1 MTKIKLYPIDTN
13 ITDDDIVI
21 GSDADNSDITKNYQM
36 SAIRSYIAN
45 GLSPEIG
52 GTLKIT
58 ELVDVDL
65 NETPEDFIN
74 SLSPAVTI
82 ASYEVV
88 IVVLTSSKYI
98 LKLQDVV
105 VGNGET
111 PTTASDFILITDS
124 FTGTVDYVAK
134 FTPDGTQIGDS
145 QIYDNGLNVS
155 IGSATPPV
163 TSLLN
168 LTSTT
173 KGFLQPRMTTTQRNA
188 ISAPAEGLRIYNTT
202 TKKENFYNGTIWVE
216 IQNDAV
222 NGTLNKLAKFT
233 PDGTHVGDSAITD
246 NSTLVEVDKPIYV
259 NGNSTTDS
267 PLGPEL
273 LTSSNWTSTGWTGN
287 FTTGFIHTT
296 GNTSVLSNTIA
307 ATVGSYYQISYTITA
322 RTAGYVHISFG
333 GQSKFYVTSSGA
345 FGPKAS
351 TTGNLTIT
359 PDTNFDGTVVLSI
372 KQINSSYALLT
383 LNNSTSDTNYME
395 FRVGSGDLRSIAI
408 GSDAGRRITTGGFNS
423 IVGHSAGANL
433 TSGTNNTLIGY
444 NTGNVVSVGSNNT
457 LLGGGAGQVNIS
469 SDGGNTLV
477 GSYAGLTNVTGSQ
490 NTFVGFNSGGSCVSG
505 FYNTL
510 IGASTGSEVSGNYN
524 TAVGNGAISR
534 LVNGGDNNIAFGVDA
549 GRNYL
554 SGGGGSFGVESA
566 TGSVF
571 LGAETKPLGDAQ
583 TNQIVIGYDAVGAGN
598 NTATLGNEDIVK
610 TVLRGTINAAGLPT
624 SAAGLSAGDIW
635 NNGGV
640 LNIV

>member
-1 MTKIKLYPIDTN
+1 MTKIKLYPVDTN

-36 SAIRSYIAN
+36 SAIRSYIAS

-58 ELVDVDL
+58 ELVDVDI

-82 ASYEVV
+82 ANYEVV

-145 QIYDNGLNVS
+145 QIYDNGFSVS

-173 KGFLQPRMTTTQRNA
+173 RGFLQPRMTTTQRNA

-233 PDGTHVGDSAITD
+233 PDGTHVGDSAISDDGSSILIQEPTFITGT
-246 NSTLVEVDKPIYV
+246 SA
-259 NGNSTTDS
+259 TDS
-267 PLGPEL
+267 PLGSEL
-273 LTSSNWTSTGWTGN
+273 LTSSDWTSTGWTGN
-287 FTTGFIHTT
+287 FASGFTHTT

-307 ATVGSYYQISYTITA
+307 ANVGSYYQITYTITG
-322 RTAGYVHISFG
+322 RSAGYVDISFG
-333 GQSKFYVTSSGA
+333 GESKVQITSSGA

-359 PDTNFDGTVVLSI
+359 PDTNFDGTIVLSI
-372 KQINSSYALLT
+372 KQINESSPLLSLT
-383 LNNSTSDTNYME
+383 NSTNNGNLLQA
-395 FRVGSGDLRSIAI
+395 RVATGDLRSIAI
-408 GSDAGRRITTGGFNS
+408 GYESGRRITTGNFNS
-423 IVGHSAGANL
+423 FVGYSAGSNV
-433 TSGTNNTLIGY
+433 TTGNNNTLVGY
-444 NTGNVVSVGSNNT
+444 NTGNVLSTSTANTMVGA
-457 LLGGGAGQVNIS
+457 GAGQVSTASYNTFLGTYS
-469 SDGGNTLV
+469 GLSNTDGG
-477 GSYAGLTNVTGSQ
+477 S
-490 NTFVGFNSGGSCVSG
+490 NTFVGYNSGGTSTTGSYNSFFG
-505 FYNTL
+505 SSAGSESTGGYNTG
-510 IGASTGSEVSGNYN
+510 IGNDSLARMSSGGNGN
-524 TAVGNGAISR
+524 TALGSQSGRYYGAP
-534 LVNGGDNNIAFGVDA
+534 A
-549 GRNYL
+549 
-554 SGGGGSFGVESA
+554 SFGLESA
-566 TGSVF
+566 TNSLF
-571 LGAETKPLGDAQ
+571 LGYRSRPLADSQ
-583 TNQIVIGYDAVGAGN
+583 TNQIVIGSDAVGAGN

-610 TVLRGTINAAGLPT
+610 TILRGTINAADLPT

>member
-21 GSDADNSDITKNYQM
+21 GSDAENADITKNYQM
-36 SAIRSYIAN
+36 SAIRSYIAS

-145 QIYDNGLNVS
+145 QIYDNGFSVS
-155 IGSATPPV
+155 IGSATPPA

-173 KGFLQPRMTTTQRNA
+173 RGFLQPRMTTTQRNA

-233 PDGTHVGDSAITD
+233 PDGTHVGDSAISDDGSSILIQEPTFITGT
-246 NSTLVEVDKPIYV
+246 SA
-259 NGNSTTDS
+259 TDS
-267 PLGPEL
+267 PLGSEL
-273 LTSSNWTSTGWTGN
+273 LTSSDWTSTGWTGSFAAG
-287 FTTGFIHTT
+287 FTNDTS
-296 GNTSVLSNTIA
+296 NTLPLSNTIA
-307 ATVGSYYQISYTITA
+307 ASVNSYYQITYTITG
-322 RTAGYVHISFG
+322 RSAGYVDISFG
-333 GQSKFYVTSSGA
+333 GQSKFQVTSSGA

-359 PDTNFDGTVVLSI
+359 PDTFFDGTIVLSI
-372 KQINSSYALLT
+372 KQINESSSLLSLT
-383 LNNSTSDTNYME
+383 NSTNNGNLLQA
-395 FRVGSGDLRSIAI
+395 RVATGDLRSIAI
-408 GSDAGRRITTGGFNS
+408 GYESGRRITTGNFNS
-423 IVGHSAGANL
+423 FVGYSAGSNV
-433 TSGTNNTLIGY
+433 TTGNNNTLVGY
-444 NTGNVVSVGSNNT
+444 NTGNVLSTSTANTMVGA
-457 LLGGGAGQVNIS
+457 GAGQVNTAS
-469 SDGGNTLV
+469 YNTFLGAYSGLSNTTGG
-477 GSYAGLTNVTGSQ
+477 S
-490 NTFVGFNSGGSCVSG
+490 NTFVGFNSGGSTNTSA
-505 FYNTL
+505 YNTF
-510 IGASTGSEVSGNYN
+510 IGVSAGSEAVGGYNVAVGDSALSRLSLGGAGN
-524 TAVGNGAISR
+524 TAIG
-534 LVNGGDNNIAFGVDA
+534 FEA
-549 GRNYL
+549 GRSY
-554 SGGGGSFGVESA
+554 GVGSFSLESA
-566 TGSVF
+566 SNSVF
-571 LGAETKPLGDAQ
+571 LGELARPLANSQ
-583 TNQIVIGYDAVGAGN
+583 TNQIVIGSDAVGAGN

-610 TVLRGTINAAGLPT
+610 TILRGTINAAGLPT

>member
-13 ITDDDIVI
+13 ITDEDIVI

-36 SAIRSYIAN
+36 SAIRSYVAA
-45 GLSPEIG
+45 GLSPELG

-58 ELVDVDL
+58 ELVDVDF
-65 NETPEDFIN
+65 NTTPEDYIN

-88 IVVLTSSKYI
+88 IVVLSTSKYI

-111 PTTASDFILITDS
+111 PTTSNDFILITDS
-124 FTGTVDYVAK
+124 FSGTLEYVAK

-145 QIYDNGLNVS
+145 QIYDNGLSVS
-155 IGSATPPV
+155 IGSTSPSV

-222 NGTLNKLAKFT
+222 NGTLNKIAKFT
-233 PDGTHVGDSAITD
+233 PDGTHVGDSAISDDGYSVLIQEPTFITGT
-246 NSTLVEVDKPIYV
+246 SA
-259 NGNSTTDS
+259 TDS
-267 PLGPEL
+267 PLGTEL

-287 FTTGFIHTT
+287 FAAGFTNDT
-296 GNTSVLSNTIA
+296 SNTLVLSNTIA
-307 ATVGSYYQISYTITA
+307 ASVNSYYQITYTITG
-322 RTAGYVHISFG
+322 RSAGYVDISFG
-333 GQSKFYVTSSGA
+333 GQSKVQVTSSGA

-359 PDTNFDGTVVLSI
+359 PNTFFDGTIVISI
-372 KQINSSYALLT
+372 KQINESSPLLSLT
-383 LNNSTSDTNYME
+383 NSTNNGNLLQA
-395 FRVGSGDLRSIAI
+395 RVGTGDLRSVAI
-408 GSDAGRRITTGGFNS
+408 GYESGRRITTGNFNS
-423 IVGHSAGANL
+423 MLGYSAGANL
-433 TSGTNNTLIGY
+433 TTGSNNTLIGY
-444 NTGNVVSVGSNNT
+444 NTGNVSVTSTANT
-457 LLGGGAGQVNIS
+457 MVGAGAGQVNTNS
-469 SDGGNTLV
+469 YNTFLGAYSGLSNTTGG
-477 GSYAGLTNVTGSQ
+477 S
-490 NTFVGFNSGGSCVSG
+490 NTFVGFNSGGTATSSS
-505 FYNTL
+505 YNTF
-510 IGASTGSEVSGNYN
+510 IGSSAGSEAVGGYNVAVGDSALARLSSGGAGN
-524 TAVGNGAISR
+524 TALG
-534 LVNGGDNNIAFGVDA
+534 FEA
-549 GRNYL
+549 GRRY
-554 SGGGGSFGVESA
+554 GVGSFSLESA
-566 TGSVF
+566 SNSVF
-571 LGAETKPLGDAQ
+571 LGELSRPLANGQ
-583 TNQIVIGYDAVGAGN
+583 TNQIVIGSDAVGAGN
-598 NTATLGNEDIVK
+598 NTATIGNEDIVK
-610 TVLRGTINAAGLPT
+610 TVLRGTINAADLPT

>member
-13 ITDDDIVI
+13 ITDEDIVI

-45 GLSPEIG
+45 GLSPEVG

-58 ELVDVDL
+58 ELVDIDL

-98 LKLQDVV
+98 LKLQDTV

-145 QIYDNGLNVS
+145 QIYDNGFSVS

-173 KGFLQPRMTTTQRNA
+173 RGFLQPRMTTTQRNA

-222 NGTLNKLAKFT
+222 NGTLNKVAKFT
-233 PDGTHVGDSAITD
+233 PDGTHIGDSAISDDGSSVLIQEPTFITGT
-246 NSTLVEVDKPIYV
+246 SA
-259 NGNSTTDS
+259 TDS
-267 PLGPEL
+267 PLGSEL
-273 LTSSNWTSTGWTGN
+273 LTSSDWTSTGWTGN
-287 FTTGFIHTT
+287 FASGFTHTT

-307 ATVGSYYQISYTITA
+307 ATVGSYYQITYTITG
-322 RTAGYVHISFG
+322 RSAGYVDISFG
-333 GQSKFYVTSSGA
+333 GQSKVQVTSSGA

-359 PDTNFDGTVVLSI
+359 PDTNFDGTIILSI
-372 KQINSSYALLT
+372 KQINTSSPLLSLT
-383 LNNSTSDTNYME
+383 NSTNNGNLLQA
-395 FRVGSGDLRSIAI
+395 RVATGDLRSVAI
-408 GSDAGRRITTGGFNS
+408 GYDAGRRITTGNFNS
-423 IVGHSAGANL
+423 FVGYSAGANV
-433 TSGTNNTLIGY
+433 TTGTNNTLVGY
-444 NTGNVVSVGSNNT
+444 NTGNVLSTSTANTMVGA
-457 LLGGGAGQVNIS
+457 GAGQVSTASYNTFLGAYSGLSNI
-469 SDGGNTLV
+469 DGG
-477 GSYAGLTNVTGSQ
+477 S
-490 NTFVGFNSGGSCVSG
+490 NTFVGYNSGGTSTTGSYNSFFG
-505 FYNTL
+505 SSAGSQSIGGYNTG
-510 IGASTGSEVSGNYN
+510 IGDESLARMSSGGNGN
-524 TAVGNGAISR
+524 TALGSQSGRYYGAP
-534 LVNGGDNNIAFGVDA
+534 A
-549 GRNYL
+549 
-554 SGGGGSFGVESA
+554 SFGLESA
-566 TGSVF
+566 TNSLF
-571 LGAETKPLGDAQ
+571 LGYRSRPLLNAQ
-583 TNQIVIGYDAVGAGN
+583 TNQIVIGYNAVGAGN

-610 TVLRGTINAAGLPT
+610 TVLRGTINAADLPT

>member
-36 SAIRSYIAN
+36 SAIRSYVAA
-45 GLSPEIG
+45 GLSPEVG

-58 ELVDVDL
+58 ELVDVDS
-65 NETPEDFIN
+65 NTTPEDFIN
-74 SLSPAVTI
+74 SLSPVVTI

-111 PTTASDFILITDS
+111 PTTSNDFILITDS
-124 FTGTVDYVAK
+124 FSGTFEYVAR

-145 QIYDNGLNVS
+145 QIYDNGLSVS

-163 TSLLN
+163 SALLN

-173 KGFLQPRMTTTQRNA
+173 KGLLQPRMTTVERDA
-188 ISAPAEGLRIYNTT
+188 ISSPAEGLRIYNTT

-222 NGTLNKLAKFT
+222 NGTLNKVAKFT

-246 NSTLVEVDKPIYV
+246 DGYSVLITEPTFIT
-259 NGNSTTDS
+259 GTSATDS
-267 PLGPEL
+267 PLGAEL

-287 FTTGFIHTT
+287 FAAGFTNDT
-296 GNTSVLSNTIA
+296 SNTLTLSNTIA
-307 ATVGSYYQISYTITA
+307 ASVNSYYQITYTITG
-322 RTAGYVHISFG
+322 RSAGYVDISFG
-333 GQSKFYVTSSGA
+333 GQSKFQVTSSGA

-359 PDTNFDGTVVLSI
+359 PNTFFDGTIVVSI
-372 KQINSSYALLT
+372 KQINESSPLLSLT
-383 LNNSTSDTNYME
+383 NSTNNGNLLQA
-395 FRVGSGDLRSIAI
+395 RVATGDLRSIAI
-408 GSDAGRRITTGGFNS
+408 GYDSGRRITTGNFNS
-423 IVGHSAGANL
+423 FVGYSAGANV
-433 TSGTNNTLIGY
+433 TTGTNNTLVGY
-444 NTGNVVSVGSNNT
+444 NTGNVLSTSTANTMVGA
-457 LLGGGAGQVNIS
+457 GAGQVNVSAGYNTFLGAYSGLSNI
-469 SDGGNTLV
+469 DGG
-477 GSYAGLTNVTGSQ
+477 S
-490 NTFVGFNSGGSCVSG
+490 NTFVGYNSGGTSTTGSYNSFFG
-505 FYNTL
+505 SSAGSQSTGGYNTGIGDESL
-510 IGASTGSEVSGNYN
+510 ARMSSGGNGNTALGSQSGRYYGAS
-524 TAVGNGAISR
+524 A
-534 LVNGGDNNIAFGVDA
+534 
-549 GRNYL
+549 
-554 SGGGGSFGVESA
+554 SFGLESA
-566 TGSVF
+566 TNSVF
-571 LGAETKPLGDAQ
+571 LGYRSRPLLNAQ
-583 TNQIVIGYDAVGAGN
+583 TNQIVIGSEAVGAGN
-598 NTATLGNEDIVK
+598 NTATIGNEYIVK
-610 TVLRGTINAAGLPT
+610 TVLRGTINAADLPT

>member
-13 ITDDDIVI
+13 ITDEDIVI

-36 SAIRSYIAN
+36 SAIRSYVAA
-45 GLSPEIG
+45 GLSPEVG

-58 ELVDVDL
+58 ELVDVDS
-65 NETPEDFIN
+65 NTTPEDFIN
-74 SLSPAVTI
+74 SLSPVVTI
-82 ASYEVV
+82 ANYEVV

-98 LKLQDVV
+98 LKLQDTV

-124 FTGTVDYVAK
+124 FSGTLDYIAK

-145 QIYDNGLNVS
+145 QIYDNGLSVS
-155 IGSATPPV
+155 IGSTSPSV

-188 ISAPAEGLRIYNTT
+188 ISSPAEGLRIYNTT

-222 NGTLNKLAKFT
+222 NGTLNKVAKFT
-233 PDGTHVGDSAITD
+233 PDGTNVGDSNITD
-246 NSTLVEVDKPIYV
+246 DGYSVLITEPTFITGTSV
-259 NGNSTTDS
+259 TDS
-267 PLGPEL
+267 PLGAEL

-287 FTTGFIHTT
+287 FAAGFTNDT
-296 GNTSVLSNTIA
+296 SNTLPLSNTITA
-307 ATVGSYYQISYTITA
+307 SVNSYYQITYTITG
-322 RTAGYVHISFG
+322 RSAGYVDISFG
-333 GQSKFYVTSSGA
+333 GESKVQVTSSGA

-359 PDTNFDGTVVLSI
+359 PDTNFDGTIVLSI
-372 KQINSSYALLT
+372 KQINASSPLLSLT
-383 LNNSTSDTNYME
+383 NSTNNGNLLQA
-395 FRVGSGDLRSIAI
+395 RVATGDLRSVAI
-408 GSDAGRRITTGGFNS
+408 GYDSGRRITTGNFNS
-423 IVGHSAGANL
+423 FVGYSAGANV
-433 TSGTNNTLIGY
+433 TTGTNNTLVGY
-444 NTGNVVSVGSNNT
+444 NTGNVLSTSTANTIVGA
-457 LLGGGAGQVNIS
+457 GAGQVSTASYNTFLGAYSGLSNI
-469 SDGGNTLV
+469 DGG
-477 GSYAGLTNVTGSQ
+477 S
-490 NTFVGFNSGGSCVSG
+490 NTFVGYNSGGTSTTGSYNSFFG
-505 FYNTL
+505 SSAGSQSTGGYNTG
-510 IGASTGSEVSGNYN
+510 IGDESLARMSSGGNGN
-524 TAVGNGAISR
+524 TALGSQSGRYYGAP
-534 LVNGGDNNIAFGVDA
+534 A
-549 GRNYL
+549 
-554 SGGGGSFGVESA
+554 SFGLESA
-566 TGSVF
+566 TNSLF
-571 LGAETKPLGDAQ
+571 LGYRSRPLLNAQ
-583 TNQIVIGYDAVGAGN
+583 TNQIVIGYNAVGAGN

-610 TVLRGTINAAGLPT
+610 TVLRGTINAADLPT

>member
-36 SAIRSYIAN
+36 SAIRSYIAS

-145 QIYDNGLNVS
+145 QIYDNGFSVS
-155 IGSATPPV
+155 IGSATPPA

-173 KGFLQPRMTTTQRNA
+173 RGFLQPRMTTTQRNA

-233 PDGTHVGDSAITD
+233 PDGTHVGDSAISDDGSSILIQEPTFMTGT
-246 NSTLVEVDKPIYV
+246 SA
-259 NGNSTTDS
+259 TDS
-267 PLGPEL
+267 PLGSEL
-273 LTSSNWTSTGWTGN
+273 LTSSNWTSTGWTGSFAAG
-287 FTTGFIHTT
+287 FTNDTS
-296 GNTSVLSNTIA
+296 NTLPLSNTIA
-307 ATVGSYYQISYTITA
+307 ASVNSYYQITYTITG
-322 RTAGYVHISFG
+322 RSAGYVDISFG
-333 GQSKFYVTSSGA
+333 GQSKFQVTSSGA

-359 PDTNFDGTVVLSI
+359 PDTFFDGTIVLSI
-372 KQINSSYALLT
+372 KQINESSPLLSLT
-383 LNNSTSDTNYME
+383 NSNNNGNLLQA
-395 FRVGSGDLRSIAI
+395 RVATGDLRSIAI
-408 GSDAGRRITTGGFNS
+408 GYESGRRITTGNFNS
-423 IVGHSAGANL
+423 FVGYSAGSNV
-433 TSGTNNTLIGY
+433 TTGNNNTLVGY
-444 NTGNVVSVGSNNT
+444 NTGNVLSTSTANTMVGA
-457 LLGGGAGQVNIS
+457 GAGQVNTAS
-469 SDGGNTLV
+469 YNTFLGAYSGLSNTTGG
-477 GSYAGLTNVTGSQ
+477 S
-490 NTFVGFNSGGSCVSG
+490 NTFVGFNSGGTS
-505 FYNTL
+505 T
-510 IGASTGSEVSGNYN
+510 TGSYNSFFGSSAGSEAVGGYNVAVGDSALSRLSLGGSGN
-524 TAVGNGAISR
+524 TAIG
-534 LVNGGDNNIAFGVDA
+534 FEA
-549 GRNYL
+549 GRYYGDTAAFSL
-554 SGGGGSFGVESA
+554 TSA
-566 TGSVF
+566 GNSLF
-571 LGAETKPLGDAQ
+571 LGNSARPLANSQ

-610 TVLRGTINAAGLPT
+610 TILRGTINAADLPT

>member
-36 SAIRSYIAN
+36 SAIRSYVAA
-45 GLSPEIG
+45 GLSPEVG

-58 ELVDVDL
+58 ELVDVDS
-65 NETPEDFIN
+65 NTTPEDFIN
-74 SLSPAVTI
+74 SLSPVVTI

-124 FTGTVDYVAK
+124 FSGTFEYVAR

-145 QIYDNGLNVS
+145 QIYDNGLSVS

-163 TSLLN
+163 SALLN

-173 KGFLQPRMTTTQRNA
+173 KGLLQPRMTTVERDA
-188 ISAPAEGLRIYNTT
+188 ISSPAEGLRIYNTT

-222 NGTLNKLAKFT
+222 NGTLNKVAKFT

-246 NSTLVEVDKPIYV
+246 DGYSVLITEPTFIT
-259 NGNSTTDS
+259 GTSATDS

-273 LTSSNWTSTGWTGN
+273 LTSSNWTPTGWTGN
-287 FTTGFIHTT
+287 FAAGFTNDT
-296 GNTSVLSNTIA
+296 SNTLTLSNTIA
-307 ATVGSYYQISYTITA
+307 ASVNSYYQITYTITG
-322 RTAGYVHISFG
+322 RSAGYVDISFG
-333 GQSKFYVTSSGA
+333 GQSKFQVTSSGA

-359 PDTNFDGTVVLSI
+359 PNTFFDGTIVVSI
-372 KQINSSYALLT
+372 KQINESSPLLSLT
-383 LNNSTSDTNYME
+383 NSTNNGNLLQA
-395 FRVGSGDLRSIAI
+395 RVATGDLRSIAI
-408 GSDAGRRITTGGFNS
+408 GYDSGRRITTGNFNS
-423 IVGHSAGANL
+423 FVGYSAGANL
-433 TSGTNNTLIGY
+433 TTGTNNTLVGY
-444 NTGNVVSVGSNNT
+444 NTGNVLSTSTANTMVGA
-457 LLGGGAGQVNIS
+457 GAGQVNVSAGYNTFLGAYSGLSNI
-469 SDGGNTLV
+469 DGG
-477 GSYAGLTNVTGSQ
+477 S
-490 NTFVGFNSGGSCVSG
+490 NTFVGYNSGGTSTTGSYNSFFG
-505 FYNTL
+505 SSAGSQSTGGYNTGIGDESL
-510 IGASTGSEVSGNYN
+510 ARMSSGGNGNTALGSQSGRYYGAS
-524 TAVGNGAISR
+524 A
-534 LVNGGDNNIAFGVDA
+534 
-549 GRNYL
+549 
-554 SGGGGSFGVESA
+554 SFGLESA
-566 TGSVF
+566 TNSVF
-571 LGAETKPLGDAQ
+571 LGYRSRPLLNAQ
-583 TNQIVIGYDAVGAGN
+583 TNQIVIGSEAVGAGN
-598 NTATLGNEDIVK
+598 NTATIGNEYIVK
-610 TVLRGTINAAGLPT
+610 TVLRGTINAADLPT

>member
-36 SAIRSYIAN
+36 SAIRSYIAS

-58 ELVDVDL
+58 ELVDVDI

-82 ASYEVV
+82 ANYEVV

-145 QIYDNGLNVS
+145 QIYDNGFSVS

-173 KGFLQPRMTTTQRNA
+173 RGFLQPRMTTTQRNA

-233 PDGTHVGDSAITD
+233 PDGTHVGDSAISDDGYSILIQEPTFITGT
-246 NSTLVEVDKPIYV
+246 SA
-259 NGNSTTDS
+259 TDS
-267 PLGPEL
+267 PLGSEL
-273 LTSSNWTSTGWTGN
+273 LTSSDWTSTGWTGN
-287 FTTGFIHTT
+287 FASGFTHTT

-307 ATVGSYYQISYTITA
+307 ANVGSYYQITYTITG
-322 RTAGYVHISFG
+322 RSAGYVDISFG
-333 GQSKFYVTSSGA
+333 GESKVQITSSGA

-359 PDTNFDGTVVLSI
+359 PDTNFDGTIVLSI
-372 KQINSSYALLT
+372 KQINESSPLLSLT
-383 LNNSTSDTNYME
+383 NSTNNGNLLQA
-395 FRVGSGDLRSIAI
+395 RVATGDLRSIAI
-408 GSDAGRRITTGGFNS
+408 GYESGRRITTGNFNS
-423 IVGHSAGANL
+423 FVGYSAGSNV
-433 TSGTNNTLIGY
+433 TTGNNNTLVGY
-444 NTGNVVSVGSNNT
+444 NTGNVLSTSTANTMVGA
-457 LLGGGAGQVNIS
+457 GAGQVSTASYNTFLGTYS
-469 SDGGNTLV
+469 GLSNTDGG
-477 GSYAGLTNVTGSQ
+477 S
-490 NTFVGFNSGGSCVSG
+490 NTFVGYNSGGTSTTGSYNSFFG
-505 FYNTL
+505 SSAGSESTGGYNTG
-510 IGASTGSEVSGNYN
+510 IGNDSLARMSSGGNGN
-524 TAVGNGAISR
+524 TALGSQSGRYYGAP
-534 LVNGGDNNIAFGVDA
+534 A
-549 GRNYL
+549 
-554 SGGGGSFGVESA
+554 SFGLESA
-566 TGSVF
+566 TNSLF
-571 LGAETKPLGDAQ
+571 LGYRSRPLANSQ
-583 TNQIVIGYDAVGAGN
+583 TNQIVIGSDAVGAGN

-610 TVLRGTINAAGLPT
+610 TILRGTINAAGLPT

>member
-13 ITDDDIVI
+13 ITDEDIVI

-36 SAIRSYIAN
+36 SAIRSYVAA
-45 GLSPEIG
+45 GLSPELG

-58 ELVDVDL
+58 ELVDVDF
-65 NETPEDFIN
+65 NTTPEDYIN

-88 IVVLTSSKYI
+88 IVVLSTSKYI

-111 PTTASDFILITDS
+111 PTTSNDFILITDS
-124 FTGTVDYVAK
+124 FSGTLEYVAK

-145 QIYDNGLNVS
+145 QIYDNGLSVS
-155 IGSATPPV
+155 IGSTSPSV

-222 NGTLNKLAKFT
+222 NGTLNKIAKFT
-233 PDGTHVGDSAITD
+233 PDGTHVGDSAISDDGYSVLIQEPTFIPGT
-246 NSTLVEVDKPIYV
+246 SA
-259 NGNSTTDS
+259 TDS
-267 PLGPEL
+267 PLGTEL

-287 FTTGFIHTT
+287 FAAGFTNDT
-296 GNTSVLSNTIA
+296 SNTLVLSNTIA
-307 ATVGSYYQISYTITA
+307 ASVNSYYQITYTITG
-322 RTAGYVHISFG
+322 RSAGYVDISFG
-333 GQSKFYVTSSGA
+333 GQSKVQVTSSGA

-359 PDTNFDGTVVLSI
+359 PNTFFDGTIVISI
-372 KQINSSYALLT
+372 KQINESSPLLSLT
-383 LNNSTSDTNYME
+383 NSTNNGNLLQA
-395 FRVGSGDLRSIAI
+395 RVGTGDLRSVAI
-408 GSDAGRRITTGGFNS
+408 GYESGRRITTGNFNS
-423 IVGHSAGANL
+423 MLGYSAGANL
-433 TSGTNNTLIGY
+433 TTGSNNTLIGY
-444 NTGNVVSVGSNNT
+444 NTGNVSVTSTANT
-457 LLGGGAGQVNIS
+457 MVGAGAGQVNTNS
-469 SDGGNTLV
+469 YNTFLGAYSGLSNTTGG
-477 GSYAGLTNVTGSQ
+477 S
-490 NTFVGFNSGGSCVSG
+490 NTFVGFNSGGTATSSS
-505 FYNTL
+505 YNTF
-510 IGASTGSEVSGNYN
+510 IGSSAGSEAVGGYNVAVGDSALARLSSGGAGN
-524 TAVGNGAISR
+524 TALG
-534 LVNGGDNNIAFGVDA
+534 FEA
-549 GRNYL
+549 GRRY
-554 SGGGGSFGVESA
+554 GVGSFSLESA
-566 TGSVF
+566 SNSVF
-571 LGAETKPLGDAQ
+571 LGELSRPLANGQ
-583 TNQIVIGYDAVGAGN
+583 TNQIVIGSDAVGAGN
-598 NTATLGNEDIVK
+598 NTATIGNEDIVK
-610 TVLRGTINAAGLPT
+610 TVLRGTINAADLPT

>member
-1 MTKIKLYPIDTN
+1 MTKIKLYPVDTN
-13 ITDDDIVI
+13 ITDNDIVI

-36 SAIRSYIAN
+36 SAIRSYIAA
-45 GLSPEIG
+45 GLSPDVG

-74 SLSPAVTI
+74 SLSPVVTI
-82 ASYEVV
+82 ANYEVV

-124 FTGTVDYVAK
+124 FSGTFEYVAK

-163 TSLLN
+163 SALLN

-173 KGFLQPRMTTTQRNA
+173 KGLLQPRMTTVERDA
-188 ISAPAEGLRIYNTT
+188 ISSPAEGLRIYNTT

-222 NGTLNKLAKFT
+222 NGTLNKVAKFT
-233 PDGTHVGDSAITD
+233 PDGTHVGDSVITD
-246 NSTLVEVDKPIYV
+246 NGSNIAIANPTFIQ
-259 NGNSTTDS
+259 GNSTTDS

-273 LTSSNWTSTGWTGN
+273 LTSSNWTPTGWTGD
-287 FTTGFIHTT
+287 FLTGFIHTP
-296 GNTSVLSNTIA
+296 GNVFVLSNSLA
-307 ATVGSYYQISYTITA
+307 ATVGTYYQVTYTITA
-322 RTAGYVHISFG
+322 RTAGSVHISFG
-333 GQSKFYVTSSGA
+333 GESKYYVTASGS

-359 PDTNFDGTVVLSI
+359 PDTSFDGTIVLSI
-372 KQINSSYALLT
+372 KQINISYPVLSLYNT
-383 LNNSTSDTNYME
+383 GGSFNKLE
-395 FRVGSGDLRSIAI
+395 FRVPIGDLRSIAI
-408 GSDAGRRITTGGFNS
+408 GYDAGKKITTGTNNS
-423 IVGHSAGANL
+423 VIGYNAGANL
-433 TSGTNNTLIGY
+433 TTGIQNTFLGY
-444 NTGNVVSVGSNNT
+444 DAGNVVNMGSHNT
-457 LLGGGAGQVNIS
+457 LLGAGAGRVNTS
-469 SDGGNTLV
+469 LDGYNTFV
-477 GSYAGLTNVTGSQ
+477 GSYAGLASVTGTQ
-490 NTFVGFNSGGSCVSG
+490 NTFVGFNSGGSSAGG

-510 IGASTGSEVSGNYN
+510 IGASTGSQVSGNYN
-524 TAVGNGAISR
+524 TAVGNGAIANLR
-534 LVNGGDNNIAFGVDA
+534 TGGDNNIAFGVDA

-554 SGGGGSFGVESA
+554 SGGGSFGVESA

-571 LGAETKPLGDAQ
+571 LGAETKPLGDSQ
-583 TNQIVIGYDAVGAGN
+583 TNQIVIGYDAIGAGN
-598 NTATLGNEDIVK
+598 NTVTLGNENIVK
-610 TVLRGTINAAGLPT
+610 TVLRGTINAADLPT
-624 SAAGLSAGDIW
+624 SDTGLNVGDIW
-635 NNGGV
+635 NDAGA
-640 LNIV
+640 LKIKI

>member
-36 SAIRSYIAN
+36 SAIRSYIAS

-145 QIYDNGLNVS
+145 QIYDNGFSVS

-173 KGFLQPRMTTTQRNA
+173 RGFLQPRMTTTQRNA

-222 NGTLNKLAKFT
+222 NGTLNKIAKFT
-233 PDGTHVGDSAITD
+233 PDGTHVGDSAISDDGSSVLIQEPTFITGT
-246 NSTLVEVDKPIYV
+246 SA
-259 NGNSTTDS
+259 TDS
-267 PLGPEL
+267 PLGSEL
-273 LTSSNWTSTGWTGN
+273 LTSSDWTSTGWTGN
-287 FTTGFIHTT
+287 FASGFTHTT

-307 ATVGSYYQISYTITA
+307 ANVGSYYQITYTITG
-322 RTAGYVHISFG
+322 RSAGVVDISFG
-333 GQSKFYVTSSGA
+333 GESKVFITSSGA

-359 PDTNFDGTVVLSI
+359 PDTNFDGTIVLSI
-372 KQINSSYALLT
+372 KQINTSSPLLSLT
-383 LNNSTSDTNYME
+383 NSTNNGNLLQA
-395 FRVGSGDLRSIAI
+395 RVATGDLRSVAI
-408 GSDAGRRITTGGFNS
+408 GYESGRRITTGNFNS
-423 IVGHSAGANL
+423 FVGYSAGANV
-433 TSGTNNTLIGY
+433 TTGTNNTLVGY
-444 NTGNVVSVGSNNT
+444 NTGNVLSTSTANTIVGA
-457 LLGGGAGQVNIS
+457 GAGQASTASYNTFLGAYSGLSNI
-469 SDGGNTLV
+469 DGG
-477 GSYAGLTNVTGSQ
+477 S
-490 NTFVGFNSGGSCVSG
+490 NTFVGYNSGGTSTTGSYNSFFGSSSG
-505 FYNTL
+505 SQSTGGYNTG
-510 IGASTGSEVSGNYN
+510 IGDESLARMSSGGNGN
-524 TAVGNGAISR
+524 TALGSQSGRYYGAP
-534 LVNGGDNNIAFGVDA
+534 A
-549 GRNYL
+549 
-554 SGGGGSFGVESA
+554 SFGLESA
-566 TGSVF
+566 TNSLF
-571 LGAETKPLGDAQ
+571 LGYRSRPLLNAQ
-583 TNQIVIGYDAVGAGN
+583 TNQIVIGYNAVGAGN

-610 TVLRGTINAAGLPT
+610 TILRGTINAADLPT

>member
-1 MTKIKLYPIDTN
+1 MTKIKLYPVDTN

-36 SAIRSYIAN
+36 SAIRSYIAS

-145 QIYDNGLNVS
+145 QIYDNGFSVS

-173 KGFLQPRMTTTQRNA
+173 RGFLQPRMTTTQRNA

-233 PDGTHVGDSAITD
+233 PDGTHVGDSAISDDGFSILIQEPTFITGT
-246 NSTLVEVDKPIYV
+246 SA
-259 NGNSTTDS
+259 TDS
-267 PLGPEL
+267 PLGSEL
-273 LTSSNWTSTGWTGN
+273 LTSSDWTSTGWTGN
-287 FTTGFIHTT
+287 FASGFTHTT

-307 ATVGSYYQISYTITA
+307 ANVGSYYQITYTITG
-322 RTAGYVHISFG
+322 RSAGYVDISFG
-333 GQSKFYVTSSGA
+333 GESKVQITSSGA

-359 PDTNFDGTVVLSI
+359 PDTNFDGTIVLSI
-372 KQINSSYALLT
+372 KQINESSPLLSLT
-383 LNNSTSDTNYME
+383 NSTNNGNLLQA
-395 FRVGSGDLRSIAI
+395 RVATGDLRSIAI
-408 GSDAGRRITTGGFNS
+408 GYESGRRITTGNFNS
-423 IVGHSAGANL
+423 FVGYSAGSNV
-433 TSGTNNTLIGY
+433 TTGNNNTLVGY
-444 NTGNVVSVGSNNT
+444 NTGNVLSTSTANTMVGA
-457 LLGGGAGQVNIS
+457 GAGQVNTAS
-469 SDGGNTLV
+469 YNTFLGAYSGLSNTTGG
-477 GSYAGLTNVTGSQ
+477 S
-490 NTFVGFNSGGSCVSG
+490 NTFVGFNSGGS
-505 FYNTL
+505 T
-510 IGASTGSEVSGNYN
+510 
-524 TAVGNGAISR
+524 NGC
-534 LVNGGDNNIAFGVDA
+534 L
-549 GRNYL
+549 
-554 SGGGGSFGVESA
+554 
-566 TGSVF
+566 
-571 LGAETKPLGDAQ
+571 
-583 TNQIVIGYDAVGAGN
+583 
-598 NTATLGNEDIVK
+598 
-610 TVLRGTINAAGLPT
+610 
-624 SAAGLSAGDIW
+624 
-635 NNGGV
+635 
-640 LNIV
+640 